1 MIGLKLRPSNYSRK
15 ILVLKTFNWI
25 FSFGYWNKDA
35 EEIKKF
41 LEDKIIF
48 AKAETS
54 GSTSADLIAL
64 NDLESEINSN
74 KKSLERLVNSGN
86 EMIQDDHYAKTDIQG
101 RIRLSAPF

>member
-1 MIGLKLRPSNYSRK
+1 M
-15 ILVLKTFNWI
+15 
-25 FSFGYWNKDA
+25 
-35 EEIKKF
+35 
-41 LEDKIIF
+41 EDKIIF

-101 RIRLSAPF
+101 RIRFYWVSVCLEKQAKNWDQSYQSTTVVANH

>member
-1 MIGLKLRPSNYSRK
+1 M
-15 ILVLKTFNWI
+15 
-25 FSFGYWNKDA
+25 
-35 EEIKKF
+35 
-41 LEDKIIF
+41 EDKIIF

-54 GSTSADLIAL
+54 GSTTADLVAL

-101 RIRLSAPF
+101 RIRFWVSLFQIPGSDRNMAHYM

>member
-1 MIGLKLRPSNYSRK
+1 M
-15 ILVLKTFNWI
+15 
-25 FSFGYWNKDA
+25 
-35 EEIKKF
+35 
-41 LEDKIIF
+41 EDKIIF

-101 RIRLSAPF
+101 RIRFNWVLVCLEKQAKNWDTNPLVANH

>member
-1 MIGLKLRPSNYSRK
+1 M
-15 ILVLKTFNWI
+15 
-25 FSFGYWNKDA
+25 
-35 EEIKKF
+35 
-41 LEDKIIF
+41 EDKIIF

-101 RIRLSAPF
+101 RIRLHFNTWFVLKLAQNSLSMSANY

>member
-1 MIGLKLRPSNYSRK
+1 M
-15 ILVLKTFNWI
+15 
-25 FSFGYWNKDA
+25 
-35 EEIKKF
+35 
-41 LEDKIIF
+41 EDKIIF

-101 RIRLSAPF
+101 RIRFFEVPVILIQYVTNCISYTVYGIQYI